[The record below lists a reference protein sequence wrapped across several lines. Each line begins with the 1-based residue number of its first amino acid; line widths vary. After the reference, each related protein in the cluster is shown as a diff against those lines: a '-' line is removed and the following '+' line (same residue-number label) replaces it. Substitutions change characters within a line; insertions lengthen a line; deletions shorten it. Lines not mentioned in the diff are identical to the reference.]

1 MRLRSVKAFFALAAL
16 LLLAGTAYADSPGN
30 RATGPEA
37 LNADQALWID
47 VRTAEEYGDW
57 HVPGASN
64 IPYEEIAERIGEVT
78 SDKDASILLYC
89 RSGRRSGIA
98 LKALHEAGFKN
109 AVNVGGLDDARRE
122 IESSAS
128 R

>member
-1 MRLRSVKAFFALAAL
+1 M
-16 LLLAGTAYADSPGN
+16 
-30 RATGPEA
+30 
-37 LNADQALWID
+37 
-47 VRTAEEYGDW
+47 
-57 HVPGASN
+57 PGAVN

-78 SDKDASILLYC
+78 ADKDAPILLYC

-98 LKALHEAGFKN
+98 LKALQEAGFKN

-122 IESSAS
+122 MQSSPN